1 MNDSCNRLSKIK
13 CTLRYLFQMKT
24 LEEQLTEV
32 QQVISD
38 ILLNAQEAW
47 YNWQKV
53 RKADLAT
60 LEQREKRLLVQIK
73 RSKSGTN
80 QD

>member
-1 MNDSCNRLSKIK
+1 L
-13 CTLRYLFQMKT
+13 KT

-32 QQVISD
+32 QQAISD

-47 YNWQKV
+47 YNGQKV

-73 RSKSGTN
+73 RRNRGGIRVRGVTPV
-80 QD
+80 

>member
-1 MNDSCNRLSKIK
+1 
-13 CTLRYLFQMKT
+13 MKT

-32 QQVISD
+32 QQAISD

-47 YNWQKV
+47 YNGQKV
-53 RKADLAT
+53 RKADLDT

-73 RSKSGTN
+73 RKNRGGIRVRGATPV
-80 QD
+80 

>member
-1 MNDSCNRLSKIK
+1 L
-13 CTLRYLFQMKT
+13 KT

-32 QQVISD
+32 QQAISD

-47 YNWQKV
+47 YNGQKV

-73 RSKSGTN
+73 RKNRGGIRVRGATPV
-80 QD
+80 

>member
-1 MNDSCNRLSKIK
+1 
-13 CTLRYLFQMKT
+13 MKT

-32 QQVISD
+32 QQAISD

-47 YNWQKV
+47 YNGQKV
-53 RKADLAT
+53 RKVDLAT

-73 RSKSGTN
+73 RKNRGGIRVRGATPV
-80 QD
+80 

>member
-1 MNDSCNRLSKIK
+1 
-13 CTLRYLFQMKT
+13 MKT
-24 LEEQLTEV
+24 LEEQLNEV
-32 QQVISD
+32 QQAISD

-47 YNWQKV
+47 YNGQKV

-73 RSKSGTN
+73 RKNRGGIRVRGATPV
-80 QD
+80 